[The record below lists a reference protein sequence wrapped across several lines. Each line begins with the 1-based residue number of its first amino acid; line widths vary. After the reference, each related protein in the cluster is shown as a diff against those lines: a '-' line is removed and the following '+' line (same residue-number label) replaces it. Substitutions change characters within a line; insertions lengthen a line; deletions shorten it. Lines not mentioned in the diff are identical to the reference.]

1 MHYPKHIQGLPGNK
15 HQSGAILIIALI
27 MLLLLTIIGV
37 TSMQTT
43 TLEEK
48 MAGNMHEYH
57 LAFQAAEAALREGEE
72 FLEDTALI
80 TADSTDGIHD
90 RGDAP
95 APLDESTWSDTAQ
108 WRQFIVGESALL
120 GGLQGSAGY
129 HIEKIGTVSKATGQN
144 VGFTQNYASNEGG
157 DVTGWRVVAWGKGRN
172 DTVKVVLS
180 SYFGKKTFEN
190 AN

>member
-1 MHYPKHIQGLPGNK
+1 MTRQFPKHFHGCAGAAR
-15 HQSGAILIIALI
+15 QSGAILIIALV

-37 TSMQTT
+37 TSMSTT

-57 LAFQAAEAALREGEE
+57 LAFQAAEAALREGEKY
-72 FLEDTALI
+72 LEETALI
-80 TADSTDGIHD
+80 TADSSQGIHD

-95 APLDESTWSDTAQ
+95 EPLDESTWDDSAQ
-108 WRQFIVGESALL
+108 WRHVSYVL
-120 GGLQGSAGY
+120 GGVQGSAGY
-129 HIEKIGTVSKATGQN
+129 NIEKIGTVSKATGKN

-157 DVTGWRVVAWGKGRN
+157 DVTGWRVVAWGTGRN

>member
-1 MHYPKHIQGLPGNK
+1 
-15 HQSGAILIIALI
+15 I

-57 LAFQAAEAALREGEE
+57 LAFQSAEAALREGEKY
-72 FLEDTALI
+72 LEDTALI
-80 TADSTDGIHD
+80 TTDSTDGIHD

-95 APLDESTWSDTAQ
+95 LPLDESTWTDTAQ
-108 WRQFIVGESALL
+108 WRDVSSVLD
-120 GGLQGSAGY
+120 GLQGSAGY
-129 HIEKIGTVSKATGQN
+129 SIEKIGTVSKSTGKN